1 MLFPSFFS
9 RFILFFRFCPRFI
22 DGQILALIHKSL
34 HILPHFL
41 QIKVSITCILNSKPR
56 LKTLPIPP
64 SSPILGVLNIVGIW
78 FHYSS
83 FSIIICT
90 LGTFSSSDLL
100 VVVVQ
105 LSHVQLF
112 ATAAHQNPLSS
123 TISQTLLKYI
133 STESVIL
140 SNHPILCCSPL
151 LLPSIFPS
159 IRAFSDNLALCIR
172 WPKY

>member
-1 MLFPSFFS
+1 MKWWDQMPWSSFSECWARAMLFPSFFS

-105 LSHVQLF
+105 LSC
-112 ATAAHQNPLSS
+112 
-123 TISQTLLKYI
+123 
-133 STESVIL
+133 
-140 SNHPILCCSPL
+140 CCSAKSCPTL
-151 LLPSIFPS
+151 CNCSTPESSVLHYLPDFAQIHLHWFGEP
-159 IRAFSDNLALCIR
+159 I
-172 WPKY
+172 